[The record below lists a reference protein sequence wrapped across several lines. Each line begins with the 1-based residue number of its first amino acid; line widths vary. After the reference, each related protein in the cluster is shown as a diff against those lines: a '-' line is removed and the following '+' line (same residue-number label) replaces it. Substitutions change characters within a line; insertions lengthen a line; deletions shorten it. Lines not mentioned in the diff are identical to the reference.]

1 MKEVVE
7 VRVKNFKELEDA
19 ILKNMFDMRKKRIF
33 ATTDAFDDMILI
45 PEKDLP
51 DWQPMFIVHFNQRVF
66 FLPTFTLGDKTKIL
80 NDIEKISKK
89 WMKPRRM
96 RILQDYLDSLWQDA
110 CRDPLKKIPCL
121 IYQNMSDKRKNG
133 KAGRELKNHLQ
144 KFGTEAM
151 ISSIRAD
158 NVVALK
164 ELLELCDVGYA
175 ALNITFQTE
184 CKNTSPEIRACML
197 DAMEKQRMVDKGINI
212 SQICMQK

>member
-1 MKEVVE
+1 MSGDQI
-7 VRVKNFKELEDA
+7 RINR
-19 ILKNMFDMRKKRIF
+19 IHNRKKLRRYKKV
-33 ATTDAFDDMILI
+33 I
-45 PEKDLP
+45 PVTGDRG
-51 DWQPMFIVHFNQRVF
+51 IVLVLRGEFG
-66 FLPTFTLGDKTKIL
+66 LAK
-80 NDIEKISKK
+80 
-89 WMKPRRM
+89 KPRSTSGCPSVNH
-96 RILQDYLDSLWQDA
+96 LDSLWQDA

-184 CKNTSPEIRACML
+184 CKNTSTEIRACML
-197 DAMEKQRMVDKGINI
+197 DAMEKQRMVDKSINI